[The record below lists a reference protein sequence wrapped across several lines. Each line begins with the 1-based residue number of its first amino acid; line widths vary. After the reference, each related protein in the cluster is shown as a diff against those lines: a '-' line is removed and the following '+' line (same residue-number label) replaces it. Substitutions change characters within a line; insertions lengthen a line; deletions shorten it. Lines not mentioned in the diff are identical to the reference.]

1 MKPGDLAIV
10 KCKRFPRLDGRI
22 VLLVERIKPVFSSS
36 RGGWKCI
43 LDGVLFTVNSG
54 WLKEI
59 K

>member
-1 MKPGDLAIV
+1 MKPGDLAVV
-10 KCKRFPRLDGRI
+10 KCKSFPRFDGRI
-22 VLLVERIKPVFSSS
+22 VLLVERINPVFSSS

-43 LDGVLFTVNSG
+43 LDGALFTVNSG